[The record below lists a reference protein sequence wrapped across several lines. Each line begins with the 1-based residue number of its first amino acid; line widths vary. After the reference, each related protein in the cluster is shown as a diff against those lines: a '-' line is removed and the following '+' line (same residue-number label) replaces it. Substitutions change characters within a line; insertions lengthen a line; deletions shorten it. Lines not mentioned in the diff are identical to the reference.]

1 MDLMCV
7 DLFSGETCFY
17 KYGAAPSFV
26 KSGKHIKRI
35 KGESLAAGLSTAE
48 GSAPDIVRMRL
59 KPGSLAVVASDGVLA
74 DEEDDA
80 WIREL
85 LGMEQTDMKAL
96 ARSVL
101 REAEERYGASD
112 DMTVLTIRV
121 EERK

>member
-1 MDLMCV
+1 
-7 DLFSGETCFY
+7 
-17 KYGAAPSFV
+17 
-26 KSGKHIKRI
+26 
-35 KGESLAAGLSTAE
+35 
-48 GSAPDIVRMRL
+48 MRL

-80 WIREL
+80 WLREQL
-85 LGMEQTDMKAL
+85 EREQTDMKSL

>member
-1 MDLMCV
+1 
-7 DLFSGETCFY
+7 
-17 KYGAAPSFV
+17 
-26 KSGKHIKRI
+26 
-35 KGESLAAGLSTAE
+35 
-48 GSAPDIVRMRL
+48 MRL